1 MSNEFVNEFETLA
14 GTAEECLD
22 DPIEVASAPRLGDL
36 VMGID
41 HIALA
46 VPDLGA
52 ASAWVR
58 DVLGFSLI
66 ENRETH
72 GKKSGMKSAV
82 LRTGSVTIVLTEGI
96 GESSQTTQFVRQ
108 FGAGV
113 QHVAFRVTDLARAAE
128 LMRANGLE
136 FSSPQLDSDQ
146 LSQIFSTRNEA
157 TGLMVELIERQGGFE
172 GFRDE
177 NVQRLFDSLESRNL
191 F

>member
-1 MSNEFVNEFETLA
+1 MSNEMANELEFLI
-14 GTAEECLD
+14 D
-22 DPIEVASAPRLGDL
+22 DEVENVREPAAVRAAARLSDL

-46 VPDLGA
+46 VQDLGA
-52 ASAWVR
+52 ATTWVR
-58 DVLGFSLI
+58 DVLGFALI
-66 ENRETH
+66 EKRETH
-72 GKKSGMKSAV
+72 GKTSGMKSAV

-96 GESSQTTQFVRQ
+96 GETSQTSQFVRQ

-113 QHVAFRVTDLARAAE
+113 QHVAFRVRDIARTADI
-128 LMRANGLE
+128 MRSQGLE

>member
-1 MSNEFVNEFETLA
+1 MSNELESMFSN
-14 GTAEECLD
+14 
-22 DPIEVASAPRLGDL
+22 EVARDDGSVNAPATPQLSDL
-36 VMGID
+36 VLGID
-41 HIALA
+41 HLALA

-52 ASAWVR
+52 ATAWIR
-58 DVLGFSLI
+58 DVLGFSLV
-66 ENRETH
+66 EKRETH
-72 GKKSGMKSAV
+72 GKTSGMKSAV
-82 LRTGSVTIVLTEGI
+82 LRIGSVTIVLTEGI
-96 GESSQTTQFVRQ
+96 GESSQTSQFVRE

-113 QHVAFRVTDLARAAE
+113 QHVAFRVSDLTQAAAM
-128 LMRANGLE
+128 MRAQGLT

-146 LSQIFSTRNEA
+146 LSQIFSLRNEA

>member
-1 MSNEFVNEFETLA
+1 MSNESPNALD
-14 GTAEECLD
+14 TATTPAAVLED
-22 DPIEVASAPRLGDL
+22 DGLGRAYRLSDL
-36 VMGID
+36 VLGID

-46 VPDLGA
+46 VPDLQA
-52 ASAWVR
+52 ATTWVR

-66 ENRETH
+66 EERQTQGRH
-72 GKKSGMKSAV
+72 SGMKSAV

-96 GESSQTTQFVRQ
+96 GDSSQTTQFVRE

-113 QHVAFRVTDLARAAE
+113 QHVAFRVSDIGRAADM
-128 LMRANGLE
+128 MRANGLE
-136 FSSPQLDSDQ
+136 FSSPRLDSDQ
-146 LSQIFSTRNEA
+146 LSQIFSTRNPA
-157 TGLMVELIERQGGFE
+157 TGLMVELIERQGGFD